1 VLSKR
6 KTKGEGKA
14 NCSLRGKLEEKERV
28 TAVYKETTGEVQT
41 DCCLQGKIE
50 EKERVTAV

>member
-6 KTKGEGKA
+6 KTKGKGKSE
-14 NCSLRGKLEEKERV
+14 CCLSGKLEEKERV
-28 TAVYKETTGEVQT
+28 TAVYKETIGEVKT

-50 EKERVTAV
+50 EKERVTLV